1 MVHGA
6 AQAAADR
13 RQRASSFI
21 GDQGTTFHTA
31 VRRWRRSSFYRR
43 NRRACQAAAPAPRT
57 RATLPFSRFG
67 VSAWWGGPPGPR
79 RTPRPPHIAPQ
90 NAGHLSQADTPL
102 PDLVKR
108 PRHAAA
114 LYNERD
120 YATPSSNFPSR

>member
-21 GDQGTTFHTA
+21 GDEGTTFHTA

-57 RATLPFSRFG
+57 RATL
-67 VSAWWGGPPGPR
+67 
-79 RTPRPPHIAPQ
+79 
-90 NAGHLSQADTPL
+90 
-102 PDLVKR
+102 R
-108 PRHAAA
+108 PRHVAGAIAHAAARYHAAA

-120 YATPSSNFPSR
+120 YATPHANFPSR